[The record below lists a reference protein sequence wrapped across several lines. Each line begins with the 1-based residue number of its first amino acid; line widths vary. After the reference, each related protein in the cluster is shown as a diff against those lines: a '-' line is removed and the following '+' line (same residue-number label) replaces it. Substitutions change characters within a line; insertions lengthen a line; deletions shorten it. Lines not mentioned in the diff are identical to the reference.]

1 MEQNMLSFSCP
12 SYNMLLV
19 CLLVQWHNPPV
30 STPISQ
36 SHSAC
41 PPSSGMRL
49 RHLSQVWW
57 HAVIPPPVN
66 MRVLC
71 WICTQI
77 TLLLSVSKDCGSL
90 QEGTVP
96 FLAALTKKMH
106 AQVSWLCRGIF
117 RVLWLQMP
125 RDLRDR
131 ESVRS
136 SCASDTAERGGSSS
150 PGGFAEHTV
159 WAGGLWRNGQGT
171 VLPGPFHVSLL
182 CFRHHLRPPSAQMW
196 KFRENKQMLFDKSK

>member
-12 SYNMLLV
+12 SYNMLLF

-41 PPSSGMRL
+41 PTYSGVRL
-49 RHLSQVWW
+49 GHLSQVWW
-57 HAVIPPPVN
+57 HAVIPPPLN
-66 MRVLC
+66 MCVLC
-71 WICTQI
+71 WICTQV

-106 AQVSWLCRGIF
+106 AQVSWLFRGIF
-117 RVLWLQMP
+117 RPLWQQMP

-136 SCASDTAERGGSSS
+136 SCASDTPEGGGSSTPRGLYRAHSAGWGLMEEWPRDS
-150 PGGFAEHTV
+150 PGAIS
-159 WAGGLWRNGQGT
+159 
-171 VLPGPFHVSLL
+171 HVSSL
-182 CFRHHLRPPSAQMW
+182 FSSPFTSAISTNVKIQG
-196 KFRENKQMLFDKSK
+196 KQTNDFW